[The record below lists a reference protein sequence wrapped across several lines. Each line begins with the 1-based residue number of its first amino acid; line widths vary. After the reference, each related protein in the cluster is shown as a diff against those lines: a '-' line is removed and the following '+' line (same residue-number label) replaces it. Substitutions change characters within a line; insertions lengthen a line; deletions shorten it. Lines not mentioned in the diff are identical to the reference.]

1 MLGQQLCYYGYK
13 IGMEIV
19 CEKGTIRLPL
29 PAEPIIRSRLKV
41 DNEIMDNWAERF
53 PKAYDNEL
61 QHWINH
67 LRGIEPTAGPGSK
80 DGFAACCIADAMI
93 ASQTSGKVEAVNFDM

>member
-1 MLGQQLCYYGYK
+1 MEKKTISAGIIGAGDFIGQEHLERLIHGV
-13 IGMEIV
+13 GMEIV

-29 PAEPIIRSRLKV
+29 PAEPIVRSRLKV

-67 LRGIEPTAGPGSK
+67 LRGH
-80 DGFAACCIADAMI
+80 
-93 ASQTSGKVEAVNFDM
+93 